1 MFVNMS
7 RSSIALAAALAL
19 GLALSACAHNN
30 GQPRR
35 RLWRGQSGQ
44 RPGIQPDGRRPRLLR
59 HRPDRSL
66 LESPGDARQAGG
78 VAQSVQ
84 QIQFHHRRAR
94 RRAGHAR
101 IQFRA
106 RLASRPGGSRLSRRQ
121 GRLRFAHED
130 DQLREGTAGR
140 SVRRHFLLVAESPRG
155 HGPQRRAGQQLSTR
169 CERRARGQTRLEID
183 RCGAY
188 APAETNPIRTPPV
201 TSSFRPSLLAA
212 FVACFALAA
221 PAQAQFNPFQRQPA
235 PPADIPGGAAN
246 PNEAAELVVRVNQL
260 EEALR
265 QANGRIEELE
275 NAQHRLEAQ
284 LQKFRQDVEF
294 RFGDRSAGAPQDSD
308 VAEAPLAPDQPA
320 APPRPRR
327 SDAFDPNADP
337 NAPGAPRPL
346 GTTPPSAPL
355 VRETPL
361 PRGTPAAGPPLELG
375 RGPAPAPATGPT
387 IVGSGV
393 AMLDQP
399 REQFNA
405 ALAGL
410 SGRAI
415 SGGGGRFQVVSR
427 RKSGAS
433 PDPGRDLLHRRDL
446 SSALAPARGGRTI
459 SQGHDRLFQVVARAG
474 EHGAA
479 RADPRR
485 PRQSRA
491 GLRDLDRIRQ
501 ALPGRIGLGEEARR
515 A

>member
-1 MFVNMS
+1 M
-7 RSSIALAAALAL
+7 
-19 GLALSACAHNN
+19 
-30 GQPRR
+30 
-35 RLWRGQSGQ
+35 
-44 RPGIQPDGRRPRLLR
+44 
-59 HRPDRSL
+59 
-66 LESPGDARQAGG
+66 
-78 VAQSVQ
+78 
-84 QIQFHHRRAR
+84 
-94 RRAGHAR
+94 
-101 IQFRA
+101 
-106 RLASRPGGSRLSRRQ
+106 
-121 GRLRFAHED
+121 
-130 DQLREGTAGR
+130 
-140 SVRRHFLLVAESPRG
+140 
-155 HGPQRRAGQQLSTR
+155 
-169 CERRARGQTRLEID
+169 
-183 RCGAY
+183 
-188 APAETNPIRTPPV
+188 

-355 VRETPL
+355 VREAPL

-375 RGPAPAPATGPT
+375 RGPGPAPAPATGPT

-405 ALAGL
+405 ALAAFQAGQYPEAEVGFKAFL
-410 SGRAI
+410 AANPAHRLTPDAI
-415 SGGGGRFQVVSR
+415 FY
-427 RKSGAS
+427 
-433 PDPGRDLLHRRDL
+433 
-446 SSALAPARGGRTI
+446 I
-459 SQGHDRLFQVVARAG
+459 G
-474 EHGAA
+474 ETYLQ
-479 RADPRR
+479 RSR
-485 PRQSRA
+485 PREAAEQYLKVTTDYSRSSRA
-491 GLRDLDRIRQ
+491 PESMVRLGQTLAALGNPAQ
-501 ALPGRIGLGEEARR
+501 ACATLTEFGKRYPAASASVKRLAERESLKDHC
-515 A
+515 